1 MTNDHFRGIFFPR
14 AKHLIPDQ
22 FLSTAENSIMSVFIA
37 SNVNANLNLACGAAA
52 HVLLRPVLV
61 HYHAQAVPTHI
72 SLAEVSETQV
82 MLGYVGR
89 IFNK

>member
-1 MTNDHFRGIFFPR
+1 
-14 AKHLIPDQ
+14 
-22 FLSTAENSIMSVFIA
+22 MSVFIA
-37 SNVNANLNLACGAAA
+37 SNVNANLNLACGTAA
-52 HVLLRPVLV
+52 HILLRPMHV